1 MKDSKWDF
9 WQFLFTQKDRWVK
22 SISNGSNIFLKEISF
37 KERLIKDLIS
47 LKQLSISWICNIK
60 PFITYQSSISI
71 NSALKIFIKIFTQIS
86 VSKNSLLD
94 GIHLDINSIQT
105 HFKVD
110 QLWLLTNISF
120 QWSIKILKIF
130 IPLIHEVISKLRCW
144 VQIECFLS
152 S

>member
-1 MKDSKWDF
+1 MESIEVSTNQMKDSKWDF

-22 SISNGSNIFLKEISF
+22 SISNGSNIFLKEICF
-37 KERLIKDLIS
+37 KERLIKELIS

-110 QLWLLTNISF
+110 QL
-120 QWSIKILKIF
+120 
-130 IPLIHEVISKLRCW
+130 
-144 VQIECFLS
+144 
-152 S
+152 